1 MDELHGSGEYDNV
14 VFDSLVFSKVKEGF
28 GGRIRMM
35 ITGSAPIKKETYE
48 LMKVLMSCPFFE
60 GYGQT

>member
-1 MDELHGSGEYDNV
+1 MDELHGTGEYDNI

-35 ITGSAPIKKETYE
+35 ITGSAPIKK
-48 LMKVLMSCPFFE
+48 
-60 GYGQT
+60 

>member
-1 MDELHGSGEYDNV
+1 
-14 VFDSLVFSKVKEGF
+14 
-28 GGRIRMM
+28 MM

-48 LMKVLMSCPFFE
+48 YMKILMSSAFYE